1 MRQRGCLHAECL
13 QSTCTSPST
22 FTCHRG
28 EHRSRLPPPAQRSAP
43 RRPTRPAWPP
53 APPTAP
59 PWCPCRDH
67 DRWHHPAK
75 KKKMSHANSGK
86 TTHGDEVH
94 EQGSREVRDDSARQ
108 FQHPTQEP
116 SAHRR
121 AQQSISGQLV
131 PRTHSAHALTRV
143 TYPRPRQVHPVLLPR
158 LHKRVRLRGRN
169 LLVRLKLFPHVLQRQ
184 SKKKAGS
191 NHDTKEE
198 AGGQTTSS
206 VSGAAGNV
214 RPPSSP
220 TTSVARALGCEKNK
234 KRHRERPGYTAARA
248 RAYTVAEGALRG
260 GQHRPVDAQ
269 QRAVQAQHLPAAGPE
284 NTGGSSRCRRC

>member
-1 MRQRGCLHAECL
+1 MFTEHLYKPTHVHLPSWGAPV
-13 QSTCTSPST
+13 SSSSPPRATVRAATANSSSLAA
-22 FTCHRG
+22 CSSDSASVVSLS
-28 EHRSRLPPPAQRSAP
+28 RSRPMAS
-43 RRPTRPAWPP
+43 
-53 APPTAP
+53 
-59 PWCPCRDH
+59 PC
-67 DRWHHPAK
+67 K

-86 TTHGDEVH
+86 TTHGDGVH
-94 EQGSREVRDDSARQ
+94 EKGSREVRDNTARQ

-158 LHKRVRLRGRN
+158 LHKRVCLRGRN

-220 TTSVARALGCEKNK
+220 TTSVARALGCEENK